1 MAKRRWAEETAEQKK
16 KRLAVEA
23 SAAGQ
28 TMEMYASTQE
38 TVEEDQRL
46 AAEKEAARTS
56 GATLDYASTSTDP
69 PSDSTGDDPP
79 GQEPPDT
86 SGGGSASSGGGIAQP
101 SEDDEN
107 QGGAITGEDLQEQYD
122 IQVDVTG
129 LADPAP
135 PRETFWVEWY
145 AAHPLAAQ
153 EQFLLD
159 VQRAEYQTYVDQ
171 KAVVES
177 HNRASY
183 VEHSR
188 AFGQTQAVAYR
199 TSVAHLEDARKQAR
213 ELSLLSQ
220 DFEIAAGQRAQTQ
233 VTRLAKSGV
242 LITGSAEE
250 RLEMTYKRGAEGAA
264 RLEGQANVA
273 KMRGEHLAESTRRA
287 PVKPEF
293 IPQSLPAP
301 VEDPDDPTGEMYKK
315 RANLMREWQRQ
326 GYGYWHSARVSKVGG
341 EIVPVGGG
349 TGTGTIGGPT
359 NTVGGGDDDDFSYT
373 SPGLGSTTPP
383 NIGDFGEGLGDDPAV

>member
-1 MAKRRWAEETAEQKK
+1 MAKRRSVKSPFSAEEEARIRASGQMD
-16 KRLAVEA
+16 RPAVEPEDRPKPKK
-23 SAAGQ
+23 SDFVD
-28 TMEMYASTQE
+28 TMPKMVDDGSM
-38 TVEEDQRL
+38 RP
-46 AAEKEAARTS
+46 
-56 GATLDYASTSTDP
+56 ASTSTDP
-69 PSDSTGDDPP
+69 PSESTGDDPP

-86 SGGGSASSGGGIAQP
+86 SGTPGTLQ
-101 SEDDEN
+101 DDEN
-107 QGGAITGEDLQEQYD
+107 QGGAIGKDPEDTAISLK
-122 IQVDVTG
+122 IQAKIKG
-129 LADPAP
+129 IPDPAP
-135 PRETFWVEWY
+135 PKETFWVEWY

-159 VQRAEYQTYVDQ
+159 VQRSEYQTYVDQ

-233 VTRLAKSGV
+233 VTRLAQSGV

-273 KMRGEHLAESTRRA
+273 KMRGEHLAEATRRA

-293 IPQSLPAP
+293 VPQSLPAP

-326 GYGYWHSARVSKVGG
+326 GYGYWHTDRVSKLGG
-341 EIVPVGGG
+341 ETVTVGDGD
-349 TGTGTIGGPT
+349 GGPAADPINPPT
-359 NTVGGGDDDDFSYT
+359 TPVGGGDDDDFSYT
-373 SPGLGSTTPP
+373 SPVGGSTTPP
-383 NIGDFGEGLGDDPAV
+383 NLGDFAPGLGDDPTV

>member
-46 AAEKEAARTS
+46 AAGKAAARTGAS
-56 GATLDYASTSTDP
+56 GATLDYASASTSPSTDP
-69 PSDSTGDDPP
+69 PSESTGPGPP
-79 GQEPPDT
+79 GQQPP
-86 SGGGSASSGGGIAQP
+86 GSDEAYDEQIA
-101 SEDDEN
+101 
-107 QGGAITGEDLQEQYD
+107 AIP
-122 IQVDVTG
+122 
-129 LADPAP
+129 DPAP
-135 PRETFWVEWY
+135 PKETFWVEWY

-159 VQRAEYQTYVDQ
+159 VQRSEYQTYVDQ

-233 VTRLAKSGV
+233 VTRLAQSGV

-273 KMRGEHLAESTRRA
+273 KMRGEHLAEATRRA

-293 IPQSLPAP
+293 VPQSLPAP

-326 GYGYWHSARVSKVGG
+326 GYGYWHTDRVSKLGG
-341 EIVPVGGG
+341 ETVTVGDGD
-349 TGTGTIGGPT
+349 GGPQADPIET
-359 NTVGGGDDDDFSYT
+359 PATPVGGGDDDNFSYT
-373 SPGLGSTTPP
+373 SPVGGSTTPP
-383 NIGDFGEGLGDDPAV
+383 NLGDFAPGLGDDPTV